1 MILWQN
7 EAGTIIRP
15 AHEDD
20 AWAIAA
26 IHDHYVNET
35 LATLD
40 KHGKSPS
47 LWEDDINMGPPFF
60 VAEHDGKVLGFVTY
74 AGPYC
79 SGEGDRPSAEVILYL
94 AEEAR
99 GQGLGRG
106 LMQVL
111 EKAALRKGGEVMTA
125 SISSANLEAIAFYA
139 ALGYGETGRQPRV
152 ARKFG
157 QRLDLVLMQ
166 KAL

>member
-15 AHEDD
+15 AHQDD
-20 AWAIAA
+20 AWAIAE

-60 VAEHDGKVLGFVTY
+60 AVEHEGRVLGFATY
-74 AGPYC
+74 AGPYRR
-79 SGEGDRPSAEVILYL
+79 GEGDAASAELAIYL
-94 AEEAR
+94 APESR

-111 EKAALRKGGEVMTA
+111 EKAALRKGVEVLTLG
-125 SISSANLEAIAFYA
+125 ISSANPEAIAFCA
-139 ALGYGETGRQPRV
+139 ALGYSETGCLPRV
-152 ARKFG
+152 TRKFG
-157 QRLDLVLMQ
+157 QRLDLLLMQ
-166 KAL
+166 KTL